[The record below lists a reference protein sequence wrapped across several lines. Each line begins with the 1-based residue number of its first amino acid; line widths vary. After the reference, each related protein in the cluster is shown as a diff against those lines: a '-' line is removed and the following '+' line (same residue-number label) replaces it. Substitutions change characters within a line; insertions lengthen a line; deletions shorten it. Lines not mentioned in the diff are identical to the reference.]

1 MAAKKA
7 KNQNINETRSKNKQK
22 VALRRKVLRSTR
34 SCRGNSADRIIQL
47 IPLFWGSRNQ
57 PVAGPR
63 PWCLDRSLLA
73 IVAIRFRLE
82 SIPSRTTAL
91 SLSLSRSPSTPRVR
105 RALCKKKTKTKT
117 KNNRRPWPPVD
128 RWSPSPSSSAPRRR
142 YATEAA
148 TTSEVS
154 PSCQKKNNR
163 MSPNVYLAVPL
174 FFFPF
179 WINFLLFF
187 LSHFE
192 KVTIRV

>member
-91 SLSLSRSPSTPRVR
+91 SLSLSLAVYAARPPGPVQ
-105 RALCKKKTKTKT
+105 KKKQKQKQKTIAGHGRRSIAGRR
-117 KNNRRPWPPVD
+117 RRP
-128 RWSPSPSSSAPRRR
+128 PRRR
-142 YATEAA
+142 GD
-148 TTSEVS
+148 VMQRK
-154 PSCQKKNNR
+154 PQPPPR
-163 MSPNVYLAVPL
+163 
-174 FFFPF
+174 
-179 WINFLLFF
+179 
-187 LSHFE
+187 
-192 KVTIRV
+192 